1 MLRLT
6 LVRHAK
12 TEPQH
17 PGQEDWDR
25 ALEPR
30 GQRDAPEM
38 GRRLRGR
45 GVIPNKILTS
55 PAVRALA
62 TATIM
67 ARELGVS
74 ASKTTQDE
82 RLYLADVKALTKVVH
97 ELGGNAKH
105 LMVVGHN
112 PGISEFADALSSER
126 SIDNMPTCAVYTL
139 EFDIKDWSELE
150 LDSGVEAEFD
160 YPKKA

>member
-12 TEPQH
+12 TEPAH

-25 ALEPR
+25 MLEAR

-38 GRRLRGR
+38 GRRLKGRGR
-45 GVIPNKILTS
+45 KPDAVLTS

-62 TATIM
+62 TTSIM
-67 ARELGVS
+67 TRELGVA
-74 ASKTTQDE
+74 ASKVTQDE
-82 RLYLADVKALTKVVH
+82 RLYLASPKELLRVVK
-97 ELGGNAKH
+97 ELGGKAKH

-112 PGISEFADALSSER
+112 PGLTEFADALASDR
-126 SIDNMPTCAVYTL
+126 SLDNLPTCGVFTL
-139 EFDIKDWSELE
+139 EFDIEDWADLE
-150 LDSGVEAEFD
+150 LGTGANAEFD
-160 YPKKA
+160 YPRST